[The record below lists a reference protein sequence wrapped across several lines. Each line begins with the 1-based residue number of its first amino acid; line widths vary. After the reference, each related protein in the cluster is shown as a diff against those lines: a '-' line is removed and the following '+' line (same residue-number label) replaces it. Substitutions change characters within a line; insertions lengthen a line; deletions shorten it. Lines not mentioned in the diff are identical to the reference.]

1 MNTYKFSTSFFIVT
15 LLILVSSCAENN
27 NVAEVE
33 QQKEKVMTEVII
45 KTSLG
50 DINLELNNEKAPIT
64 VENFISIAESGYYE
78 GTIFH
83 RVINGFMIQGGGLT
97 ADMSNKSSGTSPIQN
112 EANNGLSNDRG
123 TIAMARTMDPH
134 SATSQFFINH
144 KDNGFLNHTG
154 ETSQGWGYAVFGV
167 VTDGMDV
174 VDQIAEVAT
183 GSSGAYQDVP
193 QEVITIESVVISE

>member
-27 NVAEVE
+27 NVVEVE